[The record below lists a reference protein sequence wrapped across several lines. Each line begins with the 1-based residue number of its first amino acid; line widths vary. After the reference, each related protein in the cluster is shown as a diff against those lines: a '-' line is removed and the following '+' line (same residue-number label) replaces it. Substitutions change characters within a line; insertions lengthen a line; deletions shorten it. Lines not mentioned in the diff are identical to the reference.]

1 MRFGAVLGACMA
13 ALLITPAKAET
24 TVVVE
29 LFTSQGCSSCP
40 PADAILREMAPR
52 DDVIAL
58 ALHVDYWDYIGWKDI
73 FGDPAHTERQRAYA
87 RANGERTVYTPQFV
101 IGGQDHVVG
110 IKPMKLV
117 ETIMAHQAQPP
128 AAEVT
133 LGREGDVLL
142 IRAVSAELAG
152 PVEIHLFRYIP
163 SEEVRIARGENRGR
177 TLTYANIVSDW
188 QIVGRWDPRM
198 PFEQSVSVAGPEPVV
213 VVAQRPEGGP
223 IFGAA
228 RLR

>member
-1 MRFGAVLGACMA
+1 MA
-13 ALLITPAKAET
+13 ALLMTPAKAET

-87 RANGERTVYTPQFV
+87 RAAGERTVYTPQFV
-101 IGGQDHVVG
+101 IAGQDHVVG

-128 AAEVT
+128 AAVVT
-133 LGREGDVLL
+133 LGREGDVLA
-142 IRAVSAELAG
+142 IRAVSADLSG
-152 PVEIHLFRYIP
+152 PIEIHLFRYIP

-177 TLTYANIVSDW
+177 TLTYANIVSEW
-188 QIVGRWDPRM
+188 QIVGRWDPRT
-198 PFEQSVSVAGPEPVV
+198 PFEKSVPVAGPEPVV
-213 VVAQRPEGGP
+213 VIAQRPEGGP